1 LTSEF
6 GGNRLASW
14 GQDNPKEVEMSNVDA
29 ARAAYE
35 AFGKGDMDS
44 LREMFAED
52 AEWLT
57 SDELPLGGRTTG
69 RDAIMDNFA
78 QIPKYWSEFRVEPEQ
93 FIDGGDD
100 VVVSGTQR
108 ATGEGGS
115 FESPFLHLM
124 HFEDGKVSRGEFEAD
139 SAKALK
145 ALGSKA
151 AAV

>member
-1 LTSEF
+1 
-6 GGNRLASW
+6 
-14 GQDNPKEVEMSNVDA
+14 MSNVDV
-29 ARAAYE
+29 ARAAYD
-35 AFGKGDMDS
+35 AFGRGDREA

-78 QIPKYWSEFRVEPEQ
+78 QIPSYWSEFSVEPEQ
-93 FIDGGDD
+93 FIDAGDD

-124 HFEDGKVSRGEFEAD
+124 YFEGGKVTRGEFEAD

-151 AAV
+151 AP

>member
-1 LTSEF
+1 
-6 GGNRLASW
+6 
-14 GQDNPKEVEMSNVDA
+14 MSNVDT

-35 AFGKGDMDS
+35 AFGRGDLDA
-44 LREMFAED
+44 LREMFADD
-52 AEWLT
+52 AEWVT

-69 RDAIMDNFA
+69 REAIMENFS
-78 QIPKYWSEFRVEPEQ
+78 QIPSYWSEFSVEPEQ

-100 VVVSGTQR
+100 VIIRGTQR
-108 ATGEGGS
+108 ATGDGGS

-124 HFEDGKVSRGEFEAD
+124 HFEGGKLTRGVFEAD

>member
-1 LTSEF
+1 
-6 GGNRLASW
+6 
-14 GQDNPKEVEMSNVDA
+14 MSNVDT

-35 AFGKGDMDS
+35 AFSGGDMDA

-52 AEWLT
+52 AEWVT
-57 SDELPLGGRTTG
+57 SDELPLGGTVRG
-69 RDAIMDNFA
+69 RDAIMQNFA
-78 QIPKYWSEFRVEPEQ
+78 EIPNYWSEFSVEPDQ

-100 VVVSGTQR
+100 VVVHGTQR

-124 HFEDGKVSRGEFEAD
+124 HFEGGKLTRGEFDAD
-139 SAKALK
+139 SAKAVK

-151 AAV
+151 AA

>member
-1 LTSEF
+1 LLGIGSRDGSRTT
-6 GGNRLASW
+6 
-14 GQDNPKEVEMSNVDA
+14 PKEVQMSNVDV
-29 ARAAYE
+29 ARAAYD
-35 AFGKGDMDS
+35 AFGRGDREA

-78 QIPKYWSEFRVEPEQ
+78 QIPSYWSEFSVEPEQ
-93 FIDGGDD
+93 FIDAGDD

-115 FESPFLHLM
+115 FESPFLHLI
-124 HFEDGKVSRGEFEAD
+124 HFEGGKITRGEFEAD

-151 AAV
+151 AL